1 MYRVT
6 GWIFDLSSI
15 EIKTV
20 QIFLHNEFLQRF
32 ESVVNAYEEYKI
44 AMNKINVEFDLKK
57 CEFISQI
64 N

>member
-57 CEFISQI
+57 M
-64 N
+64 